1 MGAWEGMIS
10 AESGIASR
18 CAVSGTDSMAEWS
31 QLSDIDSSDSGESGG
46 REGRKSILEFGGIGR
61 ERRCEGHQSGKER
74 KRKGPFV
81 RRKRE
86 REREE
91 GSDCFKDGSAR
102 VEREK
107 RKVAA
112 VSRFDSAMFPDS
124 SRGTKGE
131 AGERRTTT
139 RSESAERDRRR
150 ERKGME
156 WRAARLGGSKGASP
170 LPAPHS
176 AHPLFPSSLS

>member
-1 MGAWEGMIS
+1 MREWAGGGGVAL
-10 AESGIASR
+10 R
-18 CAVSGTDSMAEWS
+18 CAILGQDSMERS
-31 QLSDIDSSDSGESGG
+31 QLSDIDNGGGGCGCRGEQ
-46 REGRKSILEFGGIGR
+46 SILEFRGIGR

-81 RRKRE
+81 RRKRGS
-86 REREE
+86 EE

-131 AGERRTTT
+131 TGEGERRTTT
-139 RSESAERDRRR
+139 RSESAERDR
-150 ERKGME
+150 EEGNGMAGKI
-156 WRAARLGGSKGASP
+156 RGK
-170 LPAPHS
+170 
-176 AHPLFPSSLS
+176 

>member
-1 MGAWEGMIS
+1 MIS
-10 AESGIASR
+10 AEFGIASR
-18 CAVSGTDSMAEWS
+18 CAISGTDSMAEWS
-31 QLSDIDSSDSGESGG
+31 QLSDIDSSDSREEEG
-46 REGRKSILEFGGIGR
+46 REGKQSILEFGGIGR

-81 RRKRE
+81 RRKRGS
-86 REREE
+86 EE

-131 AGERRTTT
+131 TGERERERRTTT
-139 RSESAERDRRR
+139 RSESAERDR
-150 ERKGME
+150 EEGNGM
-156 WRAARLGGSKGASP
+156 ASKIRGK
-170 LPAPHS
+170 
-176 AHPLFPSSLS
+176 

>member
-1 MGAWEGMIS
+1 MWHGRATCESETGAGWSEGEWVGAWEGMIS

-31 QLSDIDSSDSGESGG
+31 QLSDIDSSSDSRESGG

-86 REREE
+86 REE
-91 GSDCFKDGSAR
+91 GRSDCFKDGSAR

-131 AGERRTTT
+131 AGERETDYYY
-139 RSESAERDRRR
+139 SE
-150 ERKGME
+150 
-156 WRAARLGGSKGASP
+156 
-170 LPAPHS
+170 
-176 AHPLFPSSLS
+176 

>member
-1 MGAWEGMIS
+1 MNLE
-10 AESGIASR
+10 E
-18 CAVSGTDSMAEWS
+18 
-31 QLSDIDSSDSGESGG
+31 L
-46 REGRKSILEFGGIGR
+46 EGRDDVKGINRAKKER
-61 ERRCEGHQSGKER
+61 ERAHSSVG
-74 KRKGPFV
+74 
-81 RRKRE
+81 RE

-131 AGERRTTT
+131 
-139 RSESAERDRRR
+139 RD
-150 ERKGME
+150 
-156 WRAARLGGSKGASP
+156 WRARETDFYSE
-170 LPAPHS
+170 
-176 AHPLFPSSLS
+176 

>member
-1 MGAWEGMIS
+1 MGGHDIGEIRHRIEMRCFGDRFDGGT
-10 AESGIASR
+10 ESIER
-18 CAVSGTDSMAEWS
+18 YRQQRLT
-31 QLSDIDSSDSGESGG
+31 LKSGG

-86 REREE
+86 REE

-131 AGERRTTT
+131 RGW
-139 RSESAERDRRR
+139 R
-150 ERKGME
+150 ETD
-156 WRAARLGGSKGASP
+156 
-170 LPAPHS
+170 
-176 AHPLFPSSLS
+176 

>member
-1 MGAWEGMIS
+1 M
-10 AESGIASR
+10 
-18 CAVSGTDSMAEWS
+18 
-31 QLSDIDSSDSGESGG
+31 SDIDSSDSGESGG

-86 REREE
+86 REE

-131 AGERRTTT
+131 RDWRARERRTTT

-150 ERKGME
+150 EEGNGMAGKIRRK
-156 WRAARLGGSKGASP
+156 
-170 LPAPHS
+170 
-176 AHPLFPSSLS
+176 